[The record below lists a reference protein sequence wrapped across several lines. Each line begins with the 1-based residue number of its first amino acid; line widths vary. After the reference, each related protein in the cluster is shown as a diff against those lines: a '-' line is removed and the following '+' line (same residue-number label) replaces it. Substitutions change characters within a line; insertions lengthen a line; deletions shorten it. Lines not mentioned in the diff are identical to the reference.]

1 MEQQFFCIGFIT
13 EPHGIA
19 GEVKVFPTT
28 DDVDRF
34 GKIKEM
40 KAHRGKEEII
50 LHPERCRKQND
61 RLIVKFKEIHD
72 RNESELFRKTEL
84 FIKREDAVELDENE
98 YYAGDIIGMD
108 VYAEDGSKIGKLTEI
123 YRTGANDVYQIKRDD
138 NGKEILLPAIE
149 ECILEVDTASGRM
162 TVHIMDGLE

>member
-1 MEQQFFCIGFIT
+1 
-13 EPHGIA
+13 
-19 GEVKVFPTT
+19 
-28 DDVDRF
+28 
-34 GKIKEM
+34 
-40 KAHRGKEEII
+40 
-50 LHPERCRKQND
+50 
-61 RLIVKFKEIHD
+61 
-72 RNESELFRKTEL
+72 
-84 FIKREDAVELDENE
+84 
-98 YYAGDIIGMD
+98 MD